1 MGPFH
6 RDRGCYHTV
15 SHWMKKIGL
24 KWHLQPKGGG
34 KGEWKENYPEKM
46 TDARVYVGGGS
57 GGCGGGFWL
66 NQLDRILAEEKPG
79 DQTSQERW

>member
-1 MGPFH
+1 MALAKAWSAGCLGPFH

-46 TDARVYVGGGS
+46 TDARVCVGGGS
-57 GGCGGGFWL
+57 GGCGGRVL
-66 NQLDRILAEEKPG
+66 VKSTRQD
-79 DQTSQERW
+79 SC